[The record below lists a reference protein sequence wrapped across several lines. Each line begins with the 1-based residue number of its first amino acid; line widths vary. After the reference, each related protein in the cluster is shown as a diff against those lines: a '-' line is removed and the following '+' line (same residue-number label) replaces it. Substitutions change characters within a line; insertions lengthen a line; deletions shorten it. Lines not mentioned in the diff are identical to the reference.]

1 MRRGTGERRA
11 FPAGLLQDARDM
23 TTNAMGKLLES
34 YLTDLEGEKGF
45 WRGNRTEVPVFV
57 FCDEEHDRMRLMA
70 PIGVVEELDPDL
82 LHVLLQANYDRALD
96 ARYAMRD
103 RELWAVVVHPLATLA
118 TDDLPSMFDQVV
130 ALVKNTGT
138 TFSSTELVFRAFPDD
153 VILEPAD
160 DDEDEDDD
168 GIERFGDRDDDRDD
182 DEDEDEASGGP
193 NNR

>member
-1 MRRGTGERRA
+1 
-11 FPAGLLQDARDM
+11 M
-23 TTNAMGKLLES
+23 TSNAMGKLLES

-45 WRGNRTEVPVFV
+45 WRGNRNEVPVFV
-57 FCDEEHDRMRLMA
+57 FCDDEHDRMRLMA

-118 TDDLPSMFDQVV
+118 TDDVPSMFDQVV

-138 TFSSTELVFRAFPDD
+138 TFSSTELVFRAFPED
-153 VILEPAD
+153 VILEAAD
-160 DDEDEDDD
+160 DDDEEEDDET
-168 GIERFGDRDDDRDD
+168 ERFGDRDDEREDD
-182 DEDEDEASGGP
+182 DEDEASGGP

>member
-1 MRRGTGERRA
+1 
-11 FPAGLLQDARDM
+11 M

-57 FCDEEHDRMRLMA
+57 FCDDEHDRMRLMA

-153 VILEPAD
+153 VILEPAED

-168 GIERFGDRDDDRDD
+168 GIERDGDRDDDRDD
-182 DEDEDEASGGP
+182 DDDEDEDAGGP
-193 NNR
+193 NSR